1 MSQKFKNSVINA
13 IVLIIVV
20 VVIFTIIFIKVE
32 PKEPV
37 IKTTNERLQDS
48 IEILK
53 TNIKYN
59 ETIVDSLKIEILK
72 RESTIDSLENLKNK
86 TEKIKLEYIKEIR
99 KLPVNSGVEFLTKKL
114 KEYEEKYNK
123 KDII

>member
-13 IVLIIVV
+13 IVLIIV

-59 ETIVDSLKIEILK
+59 ETIVDSLKIEIFK
-72 RESTIDSLENLKNK
+72 KGIYYR
-86 TEKIKLEYIKEIR
+86 
-99 KLPVNSGVEFLTKKL
+99 FL
-114 KEYEEKYNK
+114 
-123 KDII
+123 